1 MIIALQT
8 KVFNKMNIKVF
19 EFNPIAVNT
28 YVLYDETG
36 ECVIVDAACFFPN
49 EQEELLNFINDKKL
63 VVKHLLNT
71 HLHFDHV
78 FGINFIEEQFDV
90 KMQAHKA
97 DEFLLA
103 TMEQQ
108 MSMFGFPA
116 NSKLVPSVGKYI
128 DENDTIEFGNQ
139 KLSIMSV
146 PGHSPGSIVFY
157 NKEKDLVV
165 SGDVLFSGSIGRTD
179 LPQGDFNLLIDGI
192 KTKLLTLPGD
202 TVVYPGHGPATTIE
216 EEMRINPFLQ

>member
-1 MIIALQT
+1 
-8 KVFNKMNIKVF
+8 MNIKVF

-36 ECVIVDAACFFPN
+36 ECVIIDAACFFPN
-49 EQEELLNFINDKKL
+49 EQQELLSFINNNKL

-78 FGINFIEEQFDV
+78 FGVNFMEEQFDV
-90 KMQAHKA
+90 KMKAHKA

-103 TMEQQ
+103 SMQQQ
-108 MSMFGFPA
+108 MAMFGFPA
-116 NSKLVPSVGKYI
+116 NGKYI
-128 DENDTIEFGNQ
+128 PTMGEYINENDIIEFGNQ

-157 NKEKDLVV
+157 NKKENLVI
-165 SGDVLFSGSIGRTD
+165 SGDVLFNGSIGRTD
-179 LPQGDFNLLIDGI
+179 LPQGDHNLLIDGI
-192 KTKLLTLPGD
+192 KTKLLVLPED
-202 TVVYPGHGPATTIE
+202 TVVYPGHGPSTTIKGE
-216 EEMRINPFLQ
+216 KQMNPFLQ

>member
-1 MIIALQT
+1 
-8 KVFNKMNIKVF
+8 MNIKIF

-49 EQEELLNFINDKKL
+49 EQQELMRFINENKL
-63 VVKHLLNT
+63 VVKHLINT

-78 FGINFIEEQFDV
+78 FGINYIEDQFGV
-90 KMQAHKA
+90 KMKAHKA

-108 MSMFGFPA
+108 MAMFGFPA
-116 NSKLVPSVGKYI
+116 NGKYI
-128 DENDTIEFGNQ
+128 PTIGEYIDEEDVVEFGNQ
-139 KLSIMSV
+139 KLSIISV

-157 NKEKDLVV
+157 NKEKDIVV
-165 SGDVLFSGSIGRTD
+165 SGDVLFNGSIGRTD
-179 LPQGDFNLLIDGI
+179 LPQGDHNLLIDGI
-192 KTKLLTLPGD
+192 KRKLLTLPTN

-216 EEMRINPFLQ
+216 DEMRMNPFLQ

>member
-1 MIIALQT
+1 
-8 KVFNKMNIKVF
+8 MNIKVF

-36 ECVIVDAACFFPN
+36 ECVIIDAACFFPN
-49 EQEELLNFINDKKL
+49 EQQELLSFINDNNL

-78 FGINFIEEQFDV
+78 FGVNFIEAQFDV
-90 KMQAHKA
+90 KMKAHKA

-103 TMEQQ
+103 SMQQQ
-108 MSMFGFPA
+108 MAMFGFPA
-116 NSKLVPSVGKYI
+116 NGKYIPTMGEYI
-128 DENDTIEFGNQ
+128 DENDIVEFGNQ

-157 NKEKDLVV
+157 NKKENLVV
-165 SGDVLFSGSIGRTD
+165 SGDVLFNGSIGRTD
-179 LPQGDFNLLIDGI
+179 LPQGDHNLLIDGI
-192 KTKLLTLPGD
+192 KTKLLVLPED
-202 TVVYPGHGPATTIE
+202 TVVYPGHGPSTTIKGE
-216 EEMRINPFLQ
+216 KQMNPFLQ

>member
-1 MIIALQT
+1 
-8 KVFNKMNIKVF
+8 MNIKVF

-36 ECVIVDAACFFPN
+36 ECVIIDAACFFPN
-49 EQEELLNFINDKKL
+49 EQQELLSFINNNKL

-78 FGINFIEEQFDV
+78 FGVNFMEEQFDV
-90 KMQAHKA
+90 KMKAHKA

-103 TMEQQ
+103 SMQQQ
-108 MSMFGFPA
+108 MAMFGFPA
-116 NSKLVPSVGKYI
+116 NGKYIPTMGEYI
-128 DENDTIEFGNQ
+128 DENDIIEFGNQ

-157 NKEKDLVV
+157 NKKENLVI
-165 SGDVLFSGSIGRTD
+165 SGDVLFNGSIGRTD
-179 LPQGDFNLLIDGI
+179 LPQGDHNLLIDGI
-192 KTKLLTLPGD
+192 KTKLLVLPED
-202 TVVYPGHGPATTIE
+202 TVVYPGHGPSTTIKGE
-216 EEMRINPFLQ
+216 KQMNPFLQ

>member
-1 MIIALQT
+1 
-8 KVFNKMNIKVF
+8 MNIKVF

-36 ECVIVDAACFFPN
+36 ECVIIDAACFFPN
-49 EQEELLNFINDKKL
+49 EQQELLSFINNNKL

-78 FGINFIEEQFDV
+78 FGVNFMEEQFDV
-90 KMQAHKA
+90 KMKAHKA

-103 TMEQQ
+103 SMQQQ
-108 MSMFGFPA
+108 MAMFGFPA
-116 NSKLVPSVGKYI
+116 NGKYIPTMGEYI
-128 DENDTIEFGNQ
+128 DENDIIEFGNQ

-157 NKEKDLVV
+157 NKKENLVI
-165 SGDVLFSGSIGRTD
+165 SGDVLFNGSIGRTD
-179 LPQGDFNLLIDGI
+179 LPQGDYNLLIDGI
-192 KTKLLTLPGD
+192 KTKLLVLPED
-202 TVVYPGHGPATTIE
+202 TIVYPGHGPSTTINGE
-216 EEMRINPFLQ
+216 KQMNPFLQ

>member
-1 MIIALQT
+1 
-8 KVFNKMNIKVF
+8 MNIKIF

-49 EQEELLNFINDKKL
+49 EQQELLSFINNNKL

-78 FGINFIEEQFDV
+78 FGVNFMEEQFDV
-90 KMQAHKA
+90 KMKAHKA

-103 TMEQQ
+103 SMQQQ
-108 MSMFGFPA
+108 MAMFGFPA
-116 NSKLVPSVGKYI
+116 NGKYIPTMGEYI
-128 DENDTIEFGNQ
+128 DENDIIEFGNQ

-157 NKEKDLVV
+157 NKKENLVI
-165 SGDVLFSGSIGRTD
+165 SGDVLFNGSIGRTD
-179 LPQGDFNLLIDGI
+179 LPQGDHNLLIDGI
-192 KTKLLTLPGD
+192 KTKLLVLPED
-202 TVVYPGHGPATTIE
+202 TVVYPGHGPSTTIKGE
-216 EEMRINPFLQ
+216 KQMNPFLQ

>member
-1 MIIALQT
+1 
-8 KVFNKMNIKVF
+8 MNIKVF

-36 ECVIVDAACFFPN
+36 ECVIIDAACFFPN
-49 EQEELLNFINDKKL
+49 EQQELLSFINNNKL

-78 FGINFIEEQFDV
+78 FGVNFMEEQFDV
-90 KMQAHKA
+90 KMKAHKA

-103 TMEQQ
+103 SMQQQ
-108 MSMFGFPA
+108 MAMFGFPA
-116 NSKLVPSVGKYI
+116 NGKYIPTMGEYI
-128 DENDTIEFGNQ
+128 DENDIIEFGNQ

-157 NKEKDLVV
+157 NKKENLVI
-165 SGDVLFSGSIGRTD
+165 SGDVLFNGSIGRTD
-179 LPQGDFNLLIDGI
+179 LPQGDYNLLIDGI
-192 KTKLLTLPGD
+192 KTKLLVLPED
-202 TVVYPGHGPATTIE
+202 TVVYPGHGPSTTIKGE
-216 EEMRINPFLQ
+216 KQMNPFLQ

>member
-1 MIIALQT
+1 
-8 KVFNKMNIKVF
+8 MNIKVF

-36 ECVIVDAACFFPN
+36 ECVIIDAACFFPN
-49 EQEELLNFINDKKL
+49 EQQELLSFINNNKL

-78 FGINFIEEQFDV
+78 FGVNFMEEQFDV
-90 KMQAHKA
+90 KMKAHKA

-103 TMEQQ
+103 SMQQQ
-108 MSMFGFPA
+108 MAMFGFPA
-116 NSKLVPSVGKYI
+116 NGKYIPTMGEYI
-128 DENDTIEFGNQ
+128 DENDIIEFGNQ

-165 SGDVLFSGSIGRTD
+165 SGDVLFNGSIGRTD
-179 LPQGDFNLLIDGI
+179 LPKGDHNLLIDGI
-192 KTKLLTLPGD
+192 KTKLLVLPED
-202 TVVYPGHGPATTIE
+202 TVVYPGHGPSTTIKGE
-216 EEMRINPFLQ
+216 KQMNPFLQ

>member
-1 MIIALQT
+1 
-8 KVFNKMNIKVF
+8 MNIKVF

-36 ECVIVDAACFFPN
+36 ECVIIDAACFFPN
-49 EQEELLNFINDKKL
+49 EQQELLSFISDNKL

-78 FGINFIEEQFDV
+78 FGVNFMEEQFDV
-90 KMQAHKA
+90 KMKAHKA

-103 TMEQQ
+103 SMQQQ
-108 MSMFGFPA
+108 MAMFGFPA
-116 NSKLVPSVGKYI
+116 NGKYIPTMGEYI
-128 DENDTIEFGNQ
+128 DENDIIEFGNQ

-157 NKEKDLVV
+157 NKKENLVI
-165 SGDVLFSGSIGRTD
+165 SGDVLFNGSIGRTD
-179 LPQGDFNLLIDGI
+179 LPQGDHNLLIDGI
-192 KTKLLTLPGD
+192 KTKLLVLPED
-202 TVVYPGHGPATTIE
+202 TVVYPGHGPSTTIKGE
-216 EEMRINPFLQ
+216 KQMNPFLQ

>member
-1 MIIALQT
+1 
-8 KVFNKMNIKVF
+8 MNVKVF

-49 EQEELLNFINDKKL
+49 EQLELLGFIKDNNL
-63 VVKHLLNT
+63 VVKHLINT

-78 FGINFIEEQFDV
+78 FGINFIEKKFDV

-103 TMEQQ
+103 NMEQQ
-108 MSMFGFPA
+108 MAMFGFPA
-116 NSKLVPSVGKYI
+116 NGDYIPTLSKYI
-128 DENDTIEFGNQ
+128 DESDTIEFGNQ

-157 NKEKDLVV
+157 NKEKGIVV
-165 SGDVLFSGSIGRTD
+165 SGDVLFNGSIGRTD
-179 LPQGDFNLLIDGI
+179 LPQGDHNLLINGI
-192 KTKLLTLPGD
+192 KTKLLTMPGD
-202 TVVYPGHGPATTIE
+202 TIVYPGHGPATSIE
-216 EEMRINPFLQ
+216 EETRINPFLQ